1 MSLTVEQETDE
12 LALAETAL
20 VSEGNG
26 VSDDA
31 AKEAGVEAVN
41 SQTEAIDAREL
52 KPFSKLSCSCRPN
65 RCRSLG

>member
-1 MSLTVEQETDE
+1 MSSTVEQETDDI
-12 LALAETAL
+12 ALAETAS
-20 VSEGNG
+20 VIEGNG
-26 VSDDA
+26 MSDDA

-52 KPFSKLSCSCRPN
+52 KAILEASCSCRPN